1 MVIDRSKWMAD
12 VSISISDSS
21 KILDDLLL
29 KIKKNPDVIKI
40 DVEGSEM
47 QVLEGLQETLR
58 KGVKCLMIEVHSE
71 ENKRLKICSLIITL
85 RFLCLK
91 SSLYLMVLC

>member
-1 MVIDRSKWMAD
+1 LLN
-12 VSISISDSS
+12 
-21 KILDDLLL
+21 LDDLLL
-29 KIKKNPDVIKI
+29 KIGKNPDVIKI

-71 ENKRLKICSLIITL
+71 ENKAKAISFIKSLGYKTIQVSKFLIC
-85 RFLCLK
+85 K
-91 SSLYLMVLC
+91 H

>member
-1 MVIDRSKWMAD
+1 LLNFFFEGWLLIGANGLAD

-29 KIKKNPDVIKI
+29 KIGKHPDVIKI

-58 KGVKCLMIEVHSE
+58 KGVKCLMAEVHSE
-71 ENKRLKICSLIITL
+71 EDKTKAIS
-85 RFLCLK
+85 FLK
-91 SSLYLMVLC
+91 SLGYLLT